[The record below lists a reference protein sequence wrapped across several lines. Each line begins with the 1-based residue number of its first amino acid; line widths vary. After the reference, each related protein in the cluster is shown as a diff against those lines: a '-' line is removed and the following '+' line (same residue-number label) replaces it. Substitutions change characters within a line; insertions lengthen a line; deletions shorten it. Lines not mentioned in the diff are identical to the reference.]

1 MCKMFTLCFQLFC
14 RLEIFQNKNLG
25 GNLPNKQTKKDLC
38 LPAITISDSP
48 NMGDCEKETW
58 NKYIWLINKKEIV
71 YWDLFSA
78 YWSMSFD
85 TYSFPIRFA
94 QTNKIA
100 SNFKN
105 GSKTVSKLP
114 WKEAVKSYPYF
125 TFLLFSDVSRRKLK
139 ASISPAS
146 LWKKRRK
153 RCLSLPWVMLGNL
166 LLSSLPISIGLTKHQ
181 AKKQTPR

>member
-78 YWSMSFD
+78 Y
-85 TYSFPIRFA
+85 
-94 QTNKIA
+94 
-100 SNFKN
+100 
-105 GSKTVSKLP
+105 
-114 WKEAVKSYPYF
+114 
-125 TFLLFSDVSRRKLK
+125 
-139 ASISPAS
+139 
-146 LWKKRRK
+146 
-153 RCLSLPWVMLGNL
+153 
-166 LLSSLPISIGLTKHQ
+166 
-181 AKKQTPR
+181 